1 MASVG
6 AGTPQFRSRL
16 REAAFANLREMSFY
30 PDAVR
35 TRRQARF
42 GAGMRSVARSLIKP
56 LAGLLVGLLLSVAP
70 AAGQEYKVFAPGGI
84 ALSGYDAVS
93 YFTKAHP
100 LQGTAENALRWR
112 GATWYFSSPDT
123 LESFEMDPTAYA
135 PQFGGYCV
143 YGLAEGHAVASAPGA
158 FVIYHGKLYMMQDA
172 NRLAEARSHLQAIV
186 AEAESH
192 WPDIIG
198 QIP

>member
-1 MASVG
+1 MARVG
-6 AGTPQFRSRL
+6 VGKAPFRSRL
-16 REAAFANLREMSFY
+16 REAAFGMLREMSFY
-30 PDAVR
+30 AGAIR
-35 TRRQARF
+35 TRCVARF
-42 GAGMRSVARSLIKP
+42 GAGMRFVARSLIAP
-56 LAGLLVGLLLSVAP
+56 LAGLLVGLLLSALP

-93 YFTKAHP
+93 YFTEDHP
-100 LQGTAENALRWR
+100 VQGSAGNALRWR

-123 LESFEMDPTAYA
+123 LETFEMDPTAYA

-143 YGLAEGHAVASAPGA
+143 YSLAEGNAVSGAPGA
-158 FVIYHGKLYMMQDA
+158 FVIYHGKLYMMHDA
-172 NRLAEARSHLQAIV
+172 NRVADAKSHLQALV

-192 WPDIIG
+192 WPEIIS